1 MGPGSRPTIIPSG
14 HLSSPPHNYNI
25 MATMSFPPPVFTPG
39 SLEASR
45 APIVAQ
51 FGSGV
56 EGGFTLVSS
65 SSGRRWHMIKAD
77 RDCQFGRIFL
87 AVEVVYFP
95 SSESWQFQGRGSFA
109 IKVSDLPQKHFTA
122 NQSWLLDSS
131 DNRDASTWILAED
144 PDRTFVRS
152 ALLCF
157 SERHQKKKQNFNSAR
172 HLCSSRRHLFPS

>member
-1 MGPGSRPTIIPSG
+1 
-14 HLSSPPHNYNI
+14 
-25 MATMSFPPPVFTPG
+25 MSFPPPVFTPG

-109 IKVSDLPQKHFTA
+109 IKVSDLPQKHFSRGCYTA
-122 NQSWLLDSS
+122 VITGTHLLEFWQRTPTEHSYEARFFVFRNDTRKNKQTSIQHGIS
-131 DNRDASTWILAED
+131 VLADAT
-144 PDRTFVRS
+144 
-152 ALLCF
+152 
-157 SERHQKKKQNFNSAR
+157 
-172 HLCSSRRHLFPS
+172 SSRHKKSKQLLEEYVESI